1 MNAHF
6 PRRPHSVTFVLWGV
20 FLLAA
25 WNTARVI
32 AFARQAGILIQQGAV
47 PDPRW
52 LLAVSMIWMVV
63 WWGMMVLLWQKR
75 PFTRRAIPLLL
86 TLYSCYQL
94 TLVIFFTQ
102 TPLARQIVPI
112 FALFYTS
119 LVLLS
124 YWGLNRKT
132 AVTTYFERRA

>member
-6 PRRPHSVTFVLWGV
+6 PRRPRSVTFVLWGV

-25 WNTARVI
+25 WNTARVV
-32 AFARQAGILIQQGAV
+32 AFARQAGLLIQQGAK

-52 LLAVSMIWMVV
+52 LLVLSVIWMVS
-63 WWGMMVLLWQKR
+63 WWGMMVWLWQKR
-75 PFTRRAIPLLL
+75 PFTRRVIPLLL
-86 TLYSCYQL
+86 ALYSCYQL
-94 TLVIFFTQ
+94 TLLVFFAQ
-102 TPLARQIVPI
+102 TPLAQQSVPMT
-112 FALFYTS
+112 ALFYTS

-132 AVTTYFERRA
+132 AVITYFERRA